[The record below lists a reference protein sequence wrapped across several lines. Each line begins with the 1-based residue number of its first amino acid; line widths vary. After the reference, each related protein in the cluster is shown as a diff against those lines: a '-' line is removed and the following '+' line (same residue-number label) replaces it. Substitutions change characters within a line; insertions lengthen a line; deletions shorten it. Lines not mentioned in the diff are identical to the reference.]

1 MGLAEMARAGSLDLS
16 VYEPL
21 RVPLA
26 EVNRAIDGS
35 QPRDGG
41 FTNLVIVP

>member
-1 MGLAEMARAGSLDLS
+1 MGLADMARAGTLDLS
-16 VYEPL
+16 VYEPV
-21 RVPLA
+21 RIPLA

-41 FTNLVIVP
+41 FTNLVVIP

>member
-16 VYEPL
+16 IYEPL

-26 EVNRAIDGS
+26 EVNRAIGGS

-41 FTNLVIVP
+41 FTNW